1 VARKPGPKVEVYN
14 LRERPDKKKKFVVA
28 WRVGKSQPRRSFST
42 KKEADLFRSQL
53 MSAKSDGDRFSP
65 TTYLPESW
73 NDKSSVSL
81 ADAVHKWF
89 RQNYTSWAPKTR
101 RSAAEPLCELLM
113 LMVKD
118 PKKALPASTL
128 TSLTPQQSMRRQI
141 MDWLSSPPQTA
152 KTPLWLVKNT
162 LPMVEITEQKCADV
176 NFQLQHRQ
184 DGTPKMKATQQRFR
198 SNINAFFKW
207 ASKTQGF
214 IPFNPWPQP
223 IRATRKSDRKKKT
236 SANSTLPANKKPL
249 IAPREIIAAIDRPV
263 GRTDRKGGRARRL
276 LLAIMWFAGLRPGE
290 AVALRIEECTLPETG
305 WGSMIIDRA
314 NTDAGS
320 RWTRAGE
327 QEGGPKTVDR
337 TVPIPPELVA
347 RIVAHIGTRTSGLV
361 APNERG
367 QMVDVNNLSKTWRKL
382 RLDKS
387 RPYDLRAARATLHV
401 NSRRPLATVALEGG
415 HSKETLVKD
424 YLRSFEGDE
433 EVGLDEVEALLGAKQ
448 KPQQR

>member
-1 VARKPGPKVEVYN
+1 MARKPGPQVEVYD
-14 LRERPDKKKKFVVA
+14 LKERPDKKKKFVVA
-28 WRVGKSQPRRSFST
+28 WRVGKSQTSRSFST

-141 MDWLSSPPQTA
+141 MDWLSSPAQSA
-152 KTPLWLVKNT
+152 KIPLWLAKNT
-162 LPMVEITEQKCADV
+162 LPIAEITKQKCADGDA
-176 NFQLQHRQ
+176 QLQLRQ
-184 DGTPKMKATQQRFR
+184 DGTPKMPATQRRFR
-198 SNINAFFKW
+198 RNINAFFQW
-207 ASKTQGF
+207 ASDTQEF
-214 IPFNPWPQP
+214 IPFNPWPQS
-223 IRATRKSDRKKKT
+223 IRATRKIDRKKNT
-236 SANSTLPANKKPL
+236 SANSTLPANQKAL
-249 IAPREIIAAIDRPV
+249 IAPPEVIASIDRPV

-290 AVALRIEECTLPETG
+290 TVALRIEECTLPETG
-305 WGSMIIDRA
+305 WGSMKIVRA

-327 QEGGPKTVDR
+327 QQGGPKTVDR
-337 TVPIPPELVA
+337 TVPIPQELVA

-367 QMVDVNNLSKTWRKL
+367 QMVDVNNLSKAWREL

-387 RPYDLRAARATLHV
+387 RPYDLRAARASLHV
-401 NSRRPLATVALEGG
+401 NSGRPLATVALEMG
-415 HSKETLVKD
+415 HSKETLLKHYV
-424 YLRSFEGDE
+424 RPFEGDE
-433 EVGLDEVEALLGAKQ
+433 EVGLDEVEAFLGDFQNRSTK
-448 KPQQR
+448 